1 MSEVN
6 IEISTKEQI
15 AFELMTT
22 IAHASCS
29 SKGKFSKKQKSE
41 KYWLDLYDKCLL
53 SVLNLQP
60 KPLQK
65 PILKPLGIEPI
76 PAVIGKHNGTAF
88 SN

>member
-22 IAHASCS
+22 IAHASCGA
-29 SKGKFSKKQKSE
+29 KGKFSKKQKNE

-53 SVLNLQP
+53 SVLNIQP

-65 PILKPLGIEPI
+65 PLGISPI
-76 PAVIGKHNGTAF
+76 HPAIGKQNGTAF